1 MDIDMVINELYN
13 VILDRIEK
21 KPPNSY
27 TAELVSKGIPFVARK
42 FGEEALEVI
51 VAALTESRERFVNE
65 VADMMYHLLVL
76 MALKNVTPG
85 DIASE
90 LKRRRR

>member
-27 TAELVSKGIPFVARK
+27 TAELASKGIPFVARK

-76 MALKNVTPG
+76 MALKNVTPS